1 MQDGNGYTKYQEE
14 IKKMST
20 EKSTT
25 PDVNSNYTS
34 CKLWQIICYS
44 MVPAVGNFFMI
55 VFTMNAYIAKGGY
68 GLATALAASG
78 AHIVLFTTGRGTPFA
93 CPVPTVKIS
102 TNNLLAEKKKNWI
115 DFNCGVLVDDTPADE
130 LADHLLDFVINIASG
145 KKSKSEEAGFH
156 DMAIFK
162 QGVTL

>member
-68 GLATALAASG
+68 GLATALVHPLHLPANC
-78 AHIVLFTTGRGTPFA
+78 LM
-93 CPVPTVKIS
+93 
-102 TNNLLAEKKKNWI
+102 LLQTR
-115 DFNCGVLVDDTPADE
+115 CV
-130 LADHLLDFVINIASG
+130 
-145 KKSKSEEAGFH
+145 
-156 DMAIFK
+156 
-162 QGVTL
+162 Q